1 MSSLGGTAQSFS
13 HLINRH
19 RRTLVATGGTS
30 WIIRILP
37 YLWIV
42 TIPSKIK
49 HHYTGFL
56 MTQLLPGIAQV
67 GSSQLWTMCF
77 GCVSSSAPRPL
88 EWTIVQLG
96 LNMLGHRTRDTTF
109 SNSSNL
115 VNPMPKTLQFLDC
128 CNPFLVR
135 RVSGNVAVP
144 MVCTVPSRQEP
155 KCK

>member
-1 MSSLGGTAQSFS
+1 MDFLLGRNCLKLLSPSTGIDWLA
-13 HLINRH
+13 
-19 RRTLVATGGTS
+19 ATGSTLDYKNLTIFMDCNNPQQDKTS
-30 WIIRILP
+30 LHRFSYDLP
-37 YLWIV
+37 TV
-42 TIPSKIK
+42 A
-49 HHYTGFL
+49 
-56 MTQLLPGIAQV
+56 IAQV

-96 LNMLGHRTRDTTF
+96 LNMLGHRTRGTTF

-115 VNPMPKTLQFLDC
+115 ENPMPKTLQFLDR

-135 RVSGNVAVP
+135 RVSGNVPVP